1 MYRIKRKGSAD
12 MAACYKKMVNPK
24 TEAAKLFLFL
34 SLTAFC
40 FSESPATVSRG
51 CSVWQISPF
60 FAWKYS

>member
-1 MYRIKRKGSAD
+1 

-24 TEAAKLFLFL
+24 TEAAKLILFL

-51 CSVWQISPF
+51 CSFWQISPF